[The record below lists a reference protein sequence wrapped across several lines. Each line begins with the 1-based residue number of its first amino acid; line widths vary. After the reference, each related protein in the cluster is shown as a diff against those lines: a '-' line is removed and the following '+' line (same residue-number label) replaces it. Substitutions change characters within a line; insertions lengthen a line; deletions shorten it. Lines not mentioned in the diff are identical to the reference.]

1 MRKSGS
7 DTPKETPEEEL
18 KRLRKENARLKS
30 QKEADK
36 AKISDL
42 KKELKK
48 KRRADDNRERRTTQV
63 AFEPV
68 PGHRFSIQ
76 LIMLCVLIYV
86 RTGCGLRT
94 VISIIRIFEE
104 VIGDPLGKLPC
115 YNSVANWVRKLGLS
129 VYEEDRRG

>member
-48 KRRADDNRERRTTQV
+48 KDVPTITVSEEQRKLLSSL
-63 AFEPV
+63 F

-76 LIMLCVLIYV
+76 LINAFCVLI
-86 RTGCGLRT
+86 
-94 VISIIRIFEE
+94 FM
-104 VIGDPLGKLPC
+104 
-115 YNSVANWVRKLGLS
+115 
-129 VYEEDRRG
+129 